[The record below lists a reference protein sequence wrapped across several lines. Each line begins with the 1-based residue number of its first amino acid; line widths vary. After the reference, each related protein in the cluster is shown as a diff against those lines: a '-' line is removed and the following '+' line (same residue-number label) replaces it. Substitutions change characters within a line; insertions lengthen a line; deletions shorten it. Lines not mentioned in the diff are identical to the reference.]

1 MSGGECYVYDPR
13 GEVLA
18 RVNRQLVEA
27 RRPDGFQLA
36 GIRQLVQEHAQLTG
50 STRATRML
58 EGWEETAESFWRIAP
73 KTELERVA
81 SSESAGAKAD

>member
-1 MSGGECYVYDPR
+1 MHDPR

-36 GIRQLVQEHAQLTG
+36 GVRELIEEHAQTTG
-50 STRATRML
+50 STRAAQL
-58 EGWEETAESFWRIAP
+58 LADWEATADSFWRIAP